1 MLTSVAGGDI
11 LAEKFGKDP
20 ARVIALH
27 GWGRTGNDFA
37 SVVEG
42 MDALAIHLPGF
53 GPAPAPATPW
63 STADYAN
70 WLARGLADAGP
81 VVILAHSFGGR
92 VALHLAVDYPHLVAG
107 LVLTGVPLMKRD
119 RARQAVWQ
127 VRVGKTL
134 HRVGLVSDARLE
146 SLRRRFGSADYRAAS
161 GVMRDV
167 LVKAVT
173 EDYRDMLPRV
183 IQPTIMVWGE
193 KDIPAPVT
201 MAQEAVKLFPD
212 ATLRV
217 VGGSGHLIDQAL
229 AKELRQAVTDLGNRV
244 SKGASS

>member
-1 MLTSVAGGDI
+1 VLTSLAGGDI
-11 LAEKFGKDP
+11 LAERFGRDP
-20 ARVIALH
+20 VRIIALH
-27 GWGRTGNDFA
+27 GWGRTGSDFA
-37 SVVEG
+37 GVLDG

-63 STADYAN
+63 TTADYAS
-70 WLARGLADAGP
+70 WLARGLEDTGP

-92 VALHLAVDYPHLVAG
+92 IALHLAVDHPHLVAG
-107 LVLTGVPLMKRD
+107 LVVTGVPLMKRD
-119 RARQAVWQ
+119 QGRKAAWQ

-146 SLRRRFGSADYRAAS
+146 SLRQRFGSADYRAAS
-161 GVMRDV
+161 GVMRGV

-173 EDYRDMLPRV
+173 EDYRAMLPRV
-183 IQPTIMVWGE
+183 TQPTIMVWGE
-193 KDIPAPVT
+193 RDIPAPLS
-201 MAQEAVKLFPD
+201 MAQEAVELFPN

-229 AKELRQAVTDLGNRV
+229 AKALRQAVTDLGDQE
-244 SKGASS
+244 SKGASP